1 VVTMSNKHSLSKS
14 HYLDP
19 QALTSDIEA
28 NPSSPSFYRWHDAY
42 QKYGAADL
50 KR

>member
-19 QALTSDIEA
+19 QALTSDK
-28 NPSSPSFYRWHDAY
+28 SVHQD
-42 QKYGAADL
+42 
-50 KR
+50 